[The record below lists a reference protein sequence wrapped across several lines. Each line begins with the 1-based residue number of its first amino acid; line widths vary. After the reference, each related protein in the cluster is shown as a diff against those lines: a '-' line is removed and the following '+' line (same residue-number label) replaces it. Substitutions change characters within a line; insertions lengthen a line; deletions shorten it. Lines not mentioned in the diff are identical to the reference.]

1 MPPGIRRIG
10 KDSVKEAMT
19 ADQPADQPPE
29 SPKGGTGRRKPPT
42 IELTATEVEAAPASA
57 HEPPKESVQES
68 VQESNQESTP
78 ESIPESAHEAAG
90 QPVQV
95 PAEDTAQN
103 SARDSAPATPE
114 ESAPPAPPPPP
125 RRAGRSVGAL
135 LGAGVVGSAVG
146 AGALWMAGPYIG
158 HDGDTSALD
167 AKLAGLELQV
177 REMAAQA
184 RSPADARGFDDLASR
199 LAKLEGAGA
208 AVRPGT
214 ADPSIA
220 NRITTLEGDV
230 KAIGRRNDEL
240 ATVAGDAGKRAAAAA
255 AAVDDLTQKVAR
267 AAPPGVQKS
276 DLDALSSRVAAVE
289 LGEKAVE
296 AALAKRPPVDD
307 RAARLAIAATAL
319 KSAVER
325 GDAFATELAAAK
337 SLGADPKLLAA
348 LDPFANAG
356 LPKAAALARAL
367 SDLQPALLQAAGAA
381 PRGGGFLDKLQL
393 NAEKLVR
400 IRPTEEVAGSDP
412 AAIIAR
418 AEVKTSRA
426 DFAGALAELATLP
439 EAASAPAAAWIKQ
452 AQMRV
457 AALDAVRQL
466 TSDALAGL
474 GK

>member
-1 MPPGIRRIG
+1 M
-10 KDSVKEAMT
+10 
-19 ADQPADQPPE
+19 
-29 SPKGGTGRRKPPT
+29 GGTGRRKPPT
-42 IELTATEVEAAPASA
+42 IELTATEVAPASA
-57 HEPPKESVQES
+57 HEQPQES
-68 VQESNQESTP
+68 AQA
-78 ESIPESAHEAAG
+78 SISESAREAVE
-90 QPVQV
+90 QPP
-95 PAEDTAQN
+95 PALSEDPAQ
-103 SARDSAPATPE
+103 DSPK
-114 ESAPPAPPPPP
+114 ESAPPAPPP

-135 LGAGVVGSAVG
+135 LSAGVVGGAVG
-146 AGALWMAGPYIG
+146 AGALWMAGSYLG
-158 HDGDTSALD
+158 RDGDTSALD

-177 REMAAQA
+177 REMAAQT
-184 RSPADARGFDDLASR
+184 RPPTVDDLASR
-199 LAKLEGAGA
+199 LAKLEGAGTA
-208 AVRPGT
+208 APAGA
-214 ADPSIA
+214 ADPSVA
-220 NRITTLEGDV
+220 KRITTLEGDV

-240 ATVAGDAGKRAAAAA
+240 AIVAGDAGKRAEAAA
-255 AAVDDLTQKVAR
+255 AAVADLTQKVAR
-267 AAPPGVQKS
+267 PAAPAVQKS
-276 DLDALSSRVAAVE
+276 DLEALSSRMAAVE

-307 RAARLAIAATAL
+307 RAGRLAVVATAL

-337 SLGADPKLLAA
+337 SLGADPKLLTA
-348 LDPFANAG
+348 LEPFASAG
-356 LPKAAALARAL
+356 LPKAAALARGL

-381 PRGGGFLDKLQL
+381 PRDGGFLDKLQL

-439 EAASAPAAAWIKQ
+439 EGARAPAAAWIKQ